1 MKYIVYVLQSNAGG
15 FYTGST
21 RNLHERLKRH
31 RKKRGA
37 KFTKG
42 KGVMQLVYFEE
53 YLTRAAAMKREKQI
67 KGYSRKKKSKLV
79 SLHLRSR
86 LVKI

>member
-1 MKYIVYVLQSNAGG
+1 MKYVVYVLQNEVDG

-31 RKKRGA
+31 KRKRGA

-42 KGVMQLVYFEE
+42 KGIMQLVYFEE
-53 YLTRAAAMKREKQI
+53 HLTRAAAMRREKQI

-79 SLHLRSR
+79 SSHSRSKV
-86 LVKI
+86 VKI